1 MTTELPTGFVE
12 MLRSFGAVY
21 AEPLL
26 AALDTAPSVS
36 VRANALKGA
45 NVLPDADIVP
55 WSRGGFYLAERP
67 LFVADPAWHQGLY
80 YVQDASS
87 MVYGHIVGAL
97 VDKYFKTADTL
108 RYLDACAAPGGK
120 TIAALEA
127 LPAGSLVVANELDR
141 HRANILLENIAKE
154 GSANVAVC
162 RGDAAR
168 LGKLKETFDIIA
180 VDAPCSGEGMM
191 RKEPEAIRQ
200 WSQGLID
207 DCASLQREILSAL
220 WAALRP
226 GGVLIYSTCTFN
238 RSENEENI
246 SFIAEN
252 LGGESLDLGLET
264 FAGVFRGID
273 TALHCYRFAPG
284 HIRGEGLFVG
294 ALRKPGEEAGN
305 CELRPAKS
313 KVAPRFAAHIIDSD
327 KYIEVA
333 TKTGLE
339 LRPAIHSTIID
350 EISKKAELLR
360 GGLPLATVKGRDMI
374 PNHELAI
381 STVVRDDSY
390 ARFELDYATAM
401 AYLRGESLTDL
412 PEGLPKGIVL
422 VCYNGRPLGFAK
434 NIGKRANNLYPDALR
449 LRLDPRKLPSE
460 APTPII
466 SLK

>member
-1 MTTELPTGFVE
+1 M
-12 MLRSFGAVY
+12 
-21 AEPLL
+21 
-26 AALDTAPSVS
+26 
-36 VRANALKGA
+36 
-45 NVLPDADIVP
+45 
-55 WSRGGFYLAERP
+55 
-67 LFVADPAWHQGLY
+67 
-80 YVQDASS
+80 
-87 MVYGHIVGAL
+87 
-97 VDKYFKTADTL
+97 
-108 RYLDACAAPGGK
+108 
-120 TIAALEA
+120 
-127 LPAGSLVVANELDR
+127 
-141 HRANILLENIAKE
+141 
-154 GSANVAVC
+154 
-162 RGDAAR
+162 
-168 LGKLKETFDIIA
+168 
-180 VDAPCSGEGMM
+180 
-191 RKEPEAIRQ
+191 
-200 WSQGLID
+200 
-207 DCASLQREILSAL
+207 SAL

-264 FAGVFRGID
+264 FDGVFRGID